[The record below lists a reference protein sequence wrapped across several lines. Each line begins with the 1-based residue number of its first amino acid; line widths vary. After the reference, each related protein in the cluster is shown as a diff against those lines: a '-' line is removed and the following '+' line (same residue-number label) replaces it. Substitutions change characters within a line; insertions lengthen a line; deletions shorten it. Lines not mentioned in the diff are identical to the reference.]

1 MDTSNLIQTILI
13 YALPVL
19 FAITVHEAA
28 HGYAA
33 RHFGDNTA
41 YMMGRITLNP
51 AKHIDPVGTILMP
64 LLLYFA
70 TSGAFLFGYAK
81 PVPVNFGNLR
91 KPKQQMVWVA
101 LAGPAW
107 QTPAYKAGEGPAMLA
122 ASRAAGLEGVVAK
135 RLDSVYEAGRRTGA
149 WLKIKNLR
157 RQELV
162 IGGWAPGQGRRR
174 DQVGAL
180 LVGYWDPT
188 PAAAAA
194 RGASPRLVYA
204 GKVGTG
210 FSDRTLAA
218 LTDRL
223 APLRR
228 PASPFAGRTPPAIF
242 VEPVLVGEFEFSE
255 WTPHDTLRHPSFK
268 GLRADKDAAEVVRE
282 PTP

>member
-1 MDTSNLIQTILI
+1 MEFTELIQTVLI

-101 LAGPAW
+101 LAGPASNFVQAVAW
-107 QTPAYKAGEGPAMLA
+107 
-122 ASRAAGLEGVVAK
+122 GVVLITMVGMGVDERFFIEMA
-135 RLDSVYEAGRRTGA
+135 RAGVQVNLVMWAFNLFPLPPLDGGR
-149 WLKIKNLR
+149 I
-157 RQELV
+157 
-162 IGGWAPGQGRRR
+162 
-174 DQVGAL
+174 
-180 LVGYWDPT
+180 LVGLLPWKQ
-188 PAAAAA
+188 AQMV
-194 RGASPRLVYA
+194 S
-204 GKVGTG
+204 
-210 FSDRTLAA
+210 
-218 LTDRL
+218 RL
-223 APLRR
+223 APYGSFIVMGRVIFGVVGTIWLR
-228 PASPFAGRTPPAIF
+228 PLMSFGYTVINYLITPLRML
-242 VEPVLVGEFEFSE
+242 LV
-255 WTPHDTLRHPSFK
+255 
-268 GLRADKDAAEVVRE
+268 
-282 PTP
+282 